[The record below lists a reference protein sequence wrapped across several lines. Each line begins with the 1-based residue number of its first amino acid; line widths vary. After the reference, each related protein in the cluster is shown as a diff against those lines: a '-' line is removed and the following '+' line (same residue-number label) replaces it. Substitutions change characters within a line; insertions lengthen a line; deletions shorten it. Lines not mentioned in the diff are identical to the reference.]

1 MGVLESHH
9 LGLIHE
15 HSVGF
20 VHLKVMTQKEFL
32 YVEKYRPQTIE
43 DTILPKG
50 VKKSFSEFV
59 SNKEIPNLLLCGTAG
74 TGKTTIAR
82 ALCGELGADF
92 IVING
97 SDEGRLIETL
107 RTKIKNFASTVSLS
121 GGSKVVILDEADYIS
136 AESVQPALRMFI
148 EEFSSNCRFIFTCNY
163 KNRIIPALHSRCTVI
178 DFAIPNNEKQ
188 TLAMSALDRLK
199 SICKEESIEF
209 NEKVLVEL
217 IMKFFPD
224 FRRCIN
230 EVQRYGASGV
240 IDSGLLATLSEEKL
254 TPLID
259 MMAEKNWSA
268 MRKWVGQNSD
278 NDFNTLY
285 RKVFNTLEQRLEPSS
300 IPVAVLF
307 IADYQYKSAF
317 AMDSE
322 INFVACLTEIMGEC
336 KFK

>member
-1 MGVLESHH
+1 M
-9 LGLIHE
+9 
-15 HSVGF
+15 
-20 VHLKVMTQKEFL
+20 KQEFL
-32 YVEKYRPQTIE
+32 YVEKYRPQNIG

-50 VKKSFSEFV
+50 VKKSFEEFV
-59 SNKEIPNLLLCGTAG
+59 QNKEIPNLLLCGTAG
-74 TGKTTIAR
+74 TGKTTIAK
-82 ALCGELGADF
+82 AMCNELGADF

-97 SDEGRLIETL
+97 SDEGRLIDTL

-121 GGSKVVILDEADYIS
+121 GGPKVVILDEADYIS
-136 AESVQPALRMFI
+136 AESVQPALRNFI

-163 KNRIIPALHSRCTVI
+163 KNRIIAPLHSRCTVI
-178 DFAIPNNEKQ
+178 DFSIPKSEKSKLAGEFLQRLIQICNEEGIKY
-188 TLAMSALDRLK
+188 
-199 SICKEESIEF
+199 E
-209 NEKVLVEL
+209 EKVLVEL
-217 IMKFFPD
+217 ILKFFPD

-259 MMAEKNWSA
+259 MLASKDWSG

-278 NDFNTLY
+278 NDLNTLY
-285 RKVFNTLEQRLEPSS
+285 RKVFNALEQRLEPSS
-300 IPVAVLF
+300 IPAAVLF

-322 INFVACLTEIMGEC
+322 INFVACLTEIMSEC
-336 KFK
+336 KFKNG